1 MYRCGKLTDV
11 LIVYNI
17 GTALQHIAAAKD
29 AKLCISTW
37 TLFCWSRKYN
47 MDWNG
52 ARQILYPGPITCQG
66 NLMKFIVISGTS
78 CTKLHSIPVSSP
90 SCARSQRVSIRNKF
104 DCLISRDLQSS
115 MHDQKGFLANTKLPC
130 WTSDAVSV
138 ALQFWGSDRFAA
150 SGEARQLQIKADHFA
165 PSWCFKPTFYIE
177 SKQWRG
183 IYWNIMNVVKLSF

>member
-52 ARQILYPGPITCQG
+52 ARQILYPGPINCQG

-130 WTSDAVSV
+130 WTSDAYAVC
-138 ALQFWGSDRFAA
+138 RF
-150 SGEARQLQIKADHFA
+150 SRPSILRVGPFCGVRWSETA
-165 PSWCFKPTFYIE
+165 PDQGRSFCTFL
-177 SKQWRG
+177 
-183 IYWNIMNVVKLSF
+183 ML